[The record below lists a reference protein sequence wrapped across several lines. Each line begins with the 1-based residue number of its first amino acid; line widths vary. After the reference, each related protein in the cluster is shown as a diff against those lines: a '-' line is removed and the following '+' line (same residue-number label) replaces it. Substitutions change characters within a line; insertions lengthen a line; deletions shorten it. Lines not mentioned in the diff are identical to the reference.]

1 MRISVAQSLPERH
14 AQAGFT
20 LVELM
25 VVLAVMGLLAGVAV
39 WRWPAGGDN
48 ARADAFALATR
59 IAAARDTA
67 IVGGRPVAFVL
78 EPSGYRF
85 EVRDRAGWTPS
96 TEPNLRTKRW
106 SRGVSLFAPA
116 GTSRIRFDAIGL
128 PDRPST
134 MRLRSGATTTDIR
147 ILADG
152 EVKVS

>member
-1 MRISVAQSLPERH
+1 MRTSVAQSRPERH

-39 WRWPAGGDN
+39 WRWPAGGDK

-59 IAAARDTA
+59 IAAVRDSA
-67 IVGGRPVAFVL
+67 IVGGRPIAFVV

-85 EVRDRAGWTPS
+85 EVRERTGWVPS
-96 TEPNLRTKRW
+96 KEPNLRNKSW
-106 SRGVSLFAPA
+106 SRGVSVSAPG
-116 GTSRIRFDAIGL
+116 GTTRTRFDAIGL

-134 MRLRSGATTTDIR
+134 MRLRSGATATEIR